1 MLWASVLVA
10 AACVTV
16 NIYFPAAAAERAAD
30 TIIRDIYGLPGQ
42 DRPRGRSEPKSES
55 PTPSSDGEPALGSLL
70 AWLVPAAHAAEPNID
85 VDSPGIAKLQA
96 AMRRRHRLLE
106 AHYASGA
113 VGMTRGGRLQVR
125 DIKAVPLAVRNAVKQ
140 WVAEENRDRDALYG
154 KVARENGH
162 PEWGDEVRRI
172 FAQRWI
178 ANAPAGWWYEEA
190 SAGAWK
196 QK

>member
-1 MLWASVLVA
+1 MLWASLLVA

-16 NIYFPAAAAERAAD
+16 NIYFPAAAAEQAAD

-42 DRPRGRSEPKSES
+42 DQPRERGEPKSETPAPS
-55 PTPSSDGEPALGSLL
+55 GDGGPTPGSLL

-85 VDSPGIAKLQA
+85 VDSPGIAKLQG
-96 AMRRRHRLLE
+96 AMRKRHRLLE
-106 AHYASGA
+106 AYYASGA
-113 VGMTRGGRLQVR
+113 VGMTRSGRLQVR
-125 DIKAVPLAVRNAVKQ
+125 DIKAVPLADRNAVKQ

-154 KVARENGH
+154 EVARENEH
-162 PEWGDEVRRI
+162 PEWEDEVRTI

-178 ANAPAGWWYEEA
+178 ANAPGGWWYET

-196 QK
+196 RK